1 MDQAN
6 MPTFDISDVEK
17 GIIQSPQS
25 FGEAFIDGN
34 SRATTLALKETNRHD
49 FTHNETGKSVTKAKP
64 TAAEIER
71 EIMETKTI
79 PLEDYPEGYP
89 RQAAFQS
96 SEPSW
101 SIYRGFNY
109 LHSRVILELQD
120 ELRCLEKGLTDMDLI
135 DSKNGNEKPLRS
147 RSGDLVQAKRAKT
160 TSKRAYII
168 NEIRCSTINAMA
180 DEMLSKARDL
190 NAFQR
195 PSKRDY
201 RNFRTWFYNVKPLT
215 NDSEEEFIMRK
226 EDLVSLRHGR
236 EWSGFDGFVESCL
249 RRVHCRL
256 TQKMFAT
263 KELREKT
270 SDKCTF
276 YYSQSRIE
284 KLVGLIITVMI
295 FVLLVLPVV
304 AMYQLTSVGDRNSTF
319 DAVGILVVFTLLFS
333 AAMSL
338 VTKAKRHE
346 LFGASAA
353 YCAVLVVFISNFNN
367 DGNHQPE

>member
-1 MDQAN
+1 
-6 MPTFDISDVEK
+6 MPTFDISDAEK
-17 GIIQSPQS
+17 GIVQGPQS
-25 FGEAFIDGN
+25 FSEAAIDTN

-49 FTHNETGKSVTKAKP
+49 FAHNEMGKGVTNAKP

-79 PLEDYPEGYP
+79 PLENYPEGYP

-96 SEPSW
+96 K
-101 SIYRGFNY
+101 
-109 LHSRVILELQD
+109 LQD

-135 DSKNGNEKPLRS
+135 DYENGNEKPLRS

-160 TSKRAYII
+160 TSKRAHII
-168 NEIRCSTINAMA
+168 NEIRCKLVNY
-180 DEMLSKARDL
+180 DEILSKARDL

-284 KLVGLIITVMI
+284 RLVGLIITVMI

-367 DGNHQPE
+367 DGKNRPE